1 MTSHAHPLTHSGG
14 NDFVIGYHIGP
25 FGRWARL
32 IFAVYYL
39 VFFVVNPLV
48 LNSQPLNDFLP
59 FAGETALWVL
69 ALAATYFVSFYFL
82 GELLLSKMNPW
93 TGTLFFLGLPT
104 LIGLLGWMPQPMQ
117 VAFGVYVPLSLILI
131 FFMKY
136 GGCEVIALPSL
147 VLGQRYTMYC
157 PYNAIDAVERGV
169 TPKKGNQAEPYFAL
183 ISLAVTLFVGRW
195 FIFVERG
202 RLFERYGLEWH
213 IDERWALL
221 LLIPALHLAYRGWNT
236 YRKAGQ
242 WRDRGVAKYGL
253 GSLILTLFALVFFK
267 LLDFNMLWM
276 GAMGLGGLYVIF
288 EVFQFATGRKKF
300 GAKKDASD
308 DLTTAARTPSTIQAS
323 E

>member
-1 MTSHAHPLTHSGG
+1 MTSHAHPLTYAGG
-14 NDFVIGYHIGP
+14 DDFVIGYHIGP
-25 FGRWARL
+25 FGRFARL

-39 VFFVVNPLV
+39 IFFVVNPLV
-48 LNSQPLNDFLP
+48 LNSRPLNDFLP

-69 ALAATYFVSFYFL
+69 ALAAIYFVAFYLL
-82 GELLLSKMNPW
+82 GELLLSRMNPW
-93 TGTLFFLGLPT
+93 TGTLFFLGGPT

-117 VAFGVYVPLSLILI
+117 VAFGVYVALSLILI

-147 VLGQRYTMYC
+147 ILGQRYTMYC

-169 TPKKGNQAEPYFAL
+169 TPEKGKQAEPYFAL
-183 ISLAVTLFVGRW
+183 LSLSITLFVGSW

-202 RLFERYGLEWH
+202 RLLERYGLEWH
-213 IDERWALL
+213 IDQRWVLL
-221 LLIPALHLAYRGWNT
+221 LVVPVLHLAYRAW
-236 YRKAGQ
+236 RAHRQSGQ
-242 WRDRGVAKYGL
+242 WWNSGIAKYGL
-253 GSLILTLFALVFFK
+253 GASILALYVLVF
-267 LLDFNMLWM
+267 LNLANGGMLWM

-300 GAKKDASD
+300 KKKDASD
-308 DLTTAARTPSTIQAS
+308 DLTTPARTTPTGQAS